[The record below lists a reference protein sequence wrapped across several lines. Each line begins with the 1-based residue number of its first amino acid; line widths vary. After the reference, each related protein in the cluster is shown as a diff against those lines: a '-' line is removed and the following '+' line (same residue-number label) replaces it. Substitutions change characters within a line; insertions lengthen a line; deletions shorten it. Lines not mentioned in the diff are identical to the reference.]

1 LVQVGGVVCVE
12 SGSGF
17 WVVRGLRA
25 LCTKEESR
33 WVAMRWRGVA
43 KRLVVHMGA
52 PLIDERLLEAVH
64 RRVLVDGDALGAVRE
79 RGNVDLEHECVDWMA
94 CMGKRVGKVMLGECG
109 FRVWYMGDSQ
119 GV

>member
-1 LVQVGGVVCVE
+1 
-12 SGSGF
+12 
-17 WVVRGLRA
+17 
-25 LCTKEESR
+25 
-33 WVAMRWRGVA
+33 
-43 KRLVVHMGA
+43 
-52 PLIDERLLEAVH
+52 
-64 RRVLVDGDALGAVRE
+64 VLVDGDALGAVRE

>member
-1 LVQVGGVVCVE
+1 
-12 SGSGF
+12 
-17 WVVRGLRA
+17 
-25 LCTKEESR
+25 
-33 WVAMRWRGVA
+33 MRWRGVA